1 LNDFNAFPEVDF
13 FLDMEGN
20 PTISSPNSCY
30 QIAFYQTQESLMD
43 TEVYKQFL
51 KNSIQRFRHSVTYKH
66 YKGFL
71 MEMGLNRCQF
81 MSNITTDL
89 NADSKSKRD
98 AITLEMH
105 HSILTIYDI
114 GYMICEHTLKTQG
127 KINSFKL
134 SELIRQEH
142 ILHNVPLC
150 FLSLT
155 PHQLYHNDDNFYI
168 SPKMVFGNWY
178 DFINKYYMGISQD
191 IAFKIIFYL
200 KRCMDEDGLSNDNKL
215 LDLRNKIMDWS
226 NCGAVVN
233 F

>member
-1 LNDFNAFPEVDF
+1 MKSFNGFPEVDF
-13 FLDMEGN
+13 FLDMQGN

-30 QIAFYQTQESLMD
+30 QISFYQTEETLMD
-43 TEVYKQFL
+43 TEFYKKFL
-51 KNSIQRFRHSVTYKH
+51 KNSIQRFRHSITYKH

-81 MSNITTDL
+81 MSNITEDL
-89 NADSKSKRD
+89 GV
-98 AITLEMH
+98 TLEMH
-105 HSILTIYDI
+105 HSILTIYDVAYI
-114 GYMICEHTLKTQG
+114 ICEHTLKTTG
-127 KINSFKL
+127 RINSFQL
-134 SELIRQEH
+134 SEVLRQEH

-168 SPKMVFGNWY
+168 SPKMIFGNWY
-178 DFINKYYMGISQD
+178 ELINKYHLGISQD

-200 KRCMDEDGLSNDNKL
+200 KRCMDEDGLSDDSRL
-215 LDLRNKIMDWS
+215 LDLRNKIMNWS
-226 NCGAVVN
+226 NTGAVVN